1 MLQATIVSL
10 VSWGLGGQFVALLCG
25 HWCLGAVGVAG
36 ADGGRHASRVA
47 GSVDVSHGDDGGEIA
62 VGVVRAGS
70 GRDSGR
76 VHTSRPLAPGGLIE
90 LLLLPEKLLLPPL
103 TGSWDSRQSGRPL
116 ADMVSLLLLPSQLVQ
131 QELGTTRNIQDLSLP
146 LANMVGIDLL
156 LLPDDMVLEV
166 LGTTGNVKD
175 LSLPL
180 ADVMSNL
187 SGMGNLGTP
196 PSISGRGS
204 RHLSGVGNLGSKD
217 IAFGVEI
224 RVSLTSRMTYLCP
237 C

>member
-156 LLPDDMVLEV
+156 LLPDDMVLV
-166 LGTTGNVKD
+166 W
-175 LSLPL
+175 
-180 ADVMSNL
+180 
-187 SGMGNLGTP
+187 
-196 PSISGRGS
+196 I
-204 RHLSGVGNLGSKD
+204 
-217 IAFGVEI
+217 
-224 RVSLTSRMTYLCP
+224 
-237 C
+237 